1 MDTKN
6 SQTTHGVSRRRAL
19 QMIGAASLAG
29 MCGLGGL
36 QKAFAAKK
44 KPNIIFIL
52 TDDHRYDAMSCMN
65 HPFIKTPNLD
75 RLANEGVLFSNS
87 FVTTSLCSPSR
98 ASFLTGNYAHT
109 HGITTNHTPWDNDN
123 VTFLEI
129 LKKAGYDTAFIG
141 KWHMP
146 GDNLPKLRGLDRF
159 ITITKEGG
167 QGVYFDC
174 PLVIDGVDTP
184 RPGKYITEDLTDFAI
199 DFVGQKRDN
208 PFCLYLSHKAV
219 HFGFRPPKH
228 LDNLYDGVDLKLPPE
243 SDTWN
248 TYTNNNIFV
257 GAPLPM
263 NWLYRNYCET
273 VVSVD
278 EQVGRLLAKL
288 EQMGVLDDTI
298 IIYAGDN
305 GHFWGEHGMYDK
317 RWAYEESIRV
327 PLMIRYP
334 KMTTQPGA
342 RPKQMVLNIDVAP
355 TILELAGVASP
366 VAMQGQSAAPL
377 MAEENAPGRHSW
389 LYEHFPVFPI
399 PIPGMTAV
407 RTDRYKYIEY
417 QDDLKPAELF
427 DLQEDPKEM
436 HNIINTAQGQS
447 VLPQLRRELQKIK
460 QDTGYRFF
468 TRAEQRSIGKGE

>member
-1 MDTKN
+1 MN
-6 SQTTHGVSRRRAL
+6 SKHQQDKSCVSRRRAL
-19 QMIGAASLAG
+19 KMIGAASLAG
-29 MCGLGGL
+29 MCGFGGL
-36 QKAFAAKK
+36 EKAFADQK

-52 TDDHRYDAMSCMN
+52 TDDHRYDAMSCMG

-75 RLANEGVLFSNS
+75 RIANEGVLFSNS

-109 HGITTNHTPWDNDN
+109 HGITTNHTPWDNSN

-129 LKKAGYDTAFIG
+129 LKKAGYDTGFIG

-146 GDNLPKLRGLDRF
+146 GEGLPKLRGLDRF

-228 LDNLYDGVDLKLPPE
+228 LDNLYDEVELKLPPE

-288 EQMGVLDDTI
+288 EQMGILDDTI
-298 IIYAGDN
+298 IVYAGDN

-317 RWAYEESIRV
+317 RWAYEESMRV

-334 KMTTQPGA
+334 KMTNKPGS
-342 RPKQMVLNIDVAP
+342 RPGQMVLNIDVAP
-355 TILELAGVASP
+355 TLLDLAGVESP
-366 VAMQGQSAAPL
+366 VKMQGRSAASL
-377 MAEENAPGRHSW
+377 LADETAPGRRSW

-417 QDDLKPAELF
+417 QDNLKPAELF
-427 DLQEDPKEM
+427 DLQKDPKEM
-436 HNIINTAQGQS
+436 HNIINTAPGQS
-447 VLPQLRRELQKIK
+447 VLPQLRRELQKLK
-460 QDTGYRFF
+460 QDTGYRFI
-468 TRAEQRSIGKGE
+468 TRAEQQTPAQGD